1 MPPELTAALA
11 LCRNLPSPPGIALR
25 IIELAQDPEADI
37 TTAADIIA
45 IDMALSARMLR
56 IANSPLYASRRRIEN
71 LGQALTMLGLNA
83 TVSLALGFTVTQGL
97 TAPGAGQD
105 LRERAWRRSILSAL
119 AASLLGQA
127 RGLRKAEEL
136 MLAGLLQ
143 DLGILVLAQ
152 AQPDT
157 YLPLLRQAA
166 DNDALVALEREHLHC
181 THAEVGALMAEQ
193 WDLPRYLVDSIARSE
208 SPADAEDNFQTCVAL
223 SGAVADIWL
232 SADADAARE
241 HALQLVNERLQ
252 LDSAQFD
259 QVLARISDALPD
271 ISALFE
277 TSLLSPSRVQQLID
291 HAQELATL
299 RNLREMQDAAQA
311 RQRADEFEAGGNI
324 DASAEWLRKSGL
336 AKADK
341 KADRV
346 AAEGIIVAA
355 QDGNK
360 AVLVEVNSET
370 DFVAK
375 DSNFLD
381 FTKAVGATALSSGAA
396 DIDALKAAKLPT
408 GETIEEARAAVIAKV
423 GEKVDVRRIV
433 RLESTNNVAAYVHGG
448 RIGVLVELAGGDAE
462 LARGLAMHVA
472 AMNPPHNKAADV
484 PAEFVAKEKEIEL
497 AKMTDKDK
505 SKPADILEKIISGK
519 IAKIVNEV
527 TLYGQPYVLDTN
539 QSVEQVLKAAGA
551 DVVGFKRLA
560 VGEGIEKVVEDYA
573 AEVMKQAGLA

>member
-1 MPPELTAALA
+1 MEITA
-11 LCRNLPSPPGIALR
+11 
-25 IIELAQDPEADI
+25 
-37 TTAADIIA
+37 
-45 IDMALSARMLR
+45 
-56 IANSPLYASRRRIEN
+56 
-71 LGQALTMLGLNA
+71 
-83 TVSLALGFTVTQGL
+83 SLVKE
-97 TAPGAGQD
+97 
-105 LRERAWRRSILSAL
+105 LRERT
-119 AASLLGQA
+119 G
-127 RGLRKAEEL
+127 
-136 MLAGLLQ
+136 AGMMECKK
-143 DLGILVLAQ
+143 
-152 AQPDT
+152 
-157 YLPLLRQAA
+157 
-166 DNDALVALEREHLHC
+166 ALVE
-181 THAEVGALMAEQ
+181 
-193 WDLPRYLVDSIARSE
+193 
-208 SPADAEDNFQTCVAL
+208 N
-223 SGAVADIWL
+223 
-232 SADADAARE
+232 
-241 HALQLVNERLQ
+241 
-252 LDSAQFD
+252 
-259 QVLARISDALPD
+259 
-271 ISALFE
+271 
-277 TSLLSPSRVQQLID
+277 
-291 HAQELATL
+291 
-299 RNLREMQDAAQA
+299 
-311 RQRADEFEAGGNI
+311 GGDI

-355 QDGNK
+355 QDGGK

-381 FTKAVGATALSSGAA
+381 FTKAVAATALSSGAA
-396 DIDALKAAKLPT
+396 DIDTLKAAKLPS

-448 RIGVLVELAGGDAE
+448 RIGVLVELAGGNEE

-497 AKMTDKDK
+497 AKMSDKDK

-539 QSVEQVLKAAGA
+539 QSVEQVLKAAVA
-551 DVVGFKRLA
+551 DVVGFQRLA